1 MYANRFYIFYLRL
14 IYLEILK
21 VLKVYRNSMPICLA
35 LSKQLDQP
43 PPDVQPPIYTKWPLR
58 LFSRSVFVYCI
69 LYTVFVFFFLL
80 RELGP
85 WGWAH
90 EFSSHL
96 QPRART
102 CYDTHTDSQQW
113 TQRICETFSLSSP
126 GNIDLYILRFY
137 IEYANTREWCVK
149 YPRLI

>member
-102 CYDTHTDSQQW
+102 CYDTHRQSTMNTTDLRDIF
-113 TQRICETFSLSSP
+113 TNYHHPATLICIFSDFISNMQIHESGVL
-126 GNIDLYILRFY
+126 
-137 IEYANTREWCVK
+137 NTRD
-149 YPRLI
+149 